1 MVHSPW
7 RENVRSD
14 EVETHGVVGD
24 EGEIIP
30 SNRTQ
35 LKKLTGA
42 RPTNPARHQ
51 SQGMYRLGQ
60 Q

>member
-30 SNRTQ
+30 SKRTQ
-35 LKKLTGA
+35 LWSELL
-42 RPTNPARHQ
+42 RNPEGK
-51 SQGMYRLGQ
+51 S
-60 Q
+60 